1 MSKPSVSRRGSRRS
15 ANGNGLAL
23 QDSREIID
31 KVQTLLSTDPHDAR
45 SVLLR
50 EMLDSVLKLH
60 QQSVDV
66 LDVKILS
73 RALKELRY
81 AFRVFQ
87 PYRNRPKV
95 SIFGSARTPPTDPNF
110 QLAARFGKLLS
121 ERGFMVITGAGP
133 GIMDAGHQGAGKDH
147 SFGVNIMLP
156 FEQSANTTIAD
167 DPKLVHL
174 KYFFTRKLLFVREAH
189 ATALFPG
196 GVGTMDE
203 AFEVL
208 TLVQTG
214 KSHPVP
220 LVCLEAPGTA
230 YWEHWVNF
238 LKDQLLPRGLISE
251 SDLYLF
257 KVFDHEEA
265 AVREIQQFYRNYHS
279 LRYVDGQLVVRIQN
293 PLTEEELERAR
304 EEFQDLVM
312 GGTISQQGPLPK
324 EEDEP
329 DLLHLQRLVL
339 HHHRRNAGR
348 LRQFIDYLNACGK
361 PSASDFSAVKLHS

>member
-1 MSKPSVSRRGSRRS
+1 MSKTS
-15 ANGNGLAL
+15 AIPNSSLPPGNGKGSSLNGT
-23 QDSREIID
+23 QEIIE
-31 KVQTLLSTDPHDAR
+31 KVGTFLSADGHDPKSLLI
-45 SVLLR
+45 R
-50 EMLDSVLKLH
+50 EMLEGILKL
-60 QQSVDV
+60 QEQSDDI
-66 LDVKILS
+66 LDIKILS

-81 AFRVFQ
+81 AFHVFQ
-87 PYRNRPKV
+87 PYRHRPKV
-95 SIFGSARTPPTDPNF
+95 SIFGSARTPSSDPNF

-133 GIMDAGHQGAGKDH
+133 GIMDAGHQGAGKEH

-156 FEQSANTTIAD
+156 FEQAANPTIAD

-174 KYFFTRKLLFVREAH
+174 KYFFTRKLLFVREAN

-220 LVCLEAPGTA
+220 IVCLEAPGTA
-230 YWEHWVNF
+230 YWEHWVKF
-238 LKDQLLPRGLISE
+238 LKEQLLPRGLISE

-279 LRYVDGQLVVRIQN
+279 LRYVDGKLVIRIQC
-293 PLTEEELERAR
+293 PLTQEALERIR
-304 EEFQDLVM
+304 EEFHDLLID
-312 GGTISQQGPLPK
+312 GTITQQGSLQE

-329 DLLHLQRLVL
+329 DLRHLPRLVL
-339 HHHRRNAGR
+339 NHHRRNAGR
-348 LRQFIDYLNACGK
+348 LRQFIDCLNTCGDE
-361 PSASDFSAVKLHS
+361 SATKFSAASSL